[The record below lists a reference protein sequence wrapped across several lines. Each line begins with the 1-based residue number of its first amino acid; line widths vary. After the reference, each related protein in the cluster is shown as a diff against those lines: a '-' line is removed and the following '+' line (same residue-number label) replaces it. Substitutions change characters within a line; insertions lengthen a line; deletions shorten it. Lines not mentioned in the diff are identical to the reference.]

1 MFCTSRSLS
10 SVRLISNTLIRC
22 LPRIASS
29 HEHPTIEKSSDYA
42 VINSSQQSQ
51 TIVFNDYNIVK
62 STTPTVRSRPI
73 PKSVPK
79 LIDIQTGLNHFM
91 NECDERMLLMTVE
104 NKYKL
109 FDCNNVATFIQRLH
123 ELNIKRDSNEKHQQR
138 LYDFVDYLILKHGQQ
153 FDFDHVLKIYFQLVS
168 LNGNSKLHLH
178 SGNYALKGIIQLL
191 KHYVNKYHLQDT
203 GRILITLEKDLGINI
218 HEDERI
224 RPLFDALLLLTK
236 FRQNELDR
244 LDAQS
249 LAELAY
255 VFALELDHVYFTN
268 ILNEYIHDELHH
280 NKYST
285 MLIFRALDRRSYK
298 HNRTLDICLHFVN
311 ENKEM
316 FIEEIDEIKHYLK
329 KLEYEMIED

>member
-138 LYDFVDYLILKHGQQ
+138 LYDFVDYL
-153 FDFDHVLKIYFQLVS
+153 
-168 LNGNSKLHLH
+168 
-178 SGNYALKGIIQLL
+178 
-191 KHYVNKYHLQDT
+191 
-203 GRILITLEKDLGINI
+203 
-218 HEDERI
+218 
-224 RPLFDALLLLTK
+224 
-236 FRQNELDR
+236 
-244 LDAQS
+244 
-249 LAELAY
+249 
-255 VFALELDHVYFTN
+255 
-268 ILNEYIHDELHH
+268 
-280 NKYST
+280 
-285 MLIFRALDRRSYK
+285 
-298 HNRTLDICLHFVN
+298 
-311 ENKEM
+311 
-316 FIEEIDEIKHYLK
+316 
-329 KLEYEMIED
+329 